1 MEASKTHFGFTNMGS
16 EMHIFRVI
24 AIWNSKLWF
33 GSPCTSIVRIYAYN
47 LLSSVWNPI
56 LSQTWFYFI
65 KPHDLSIFY
74 STKVNLDSPMAVK
87 NSIDGQALN
96 VYLGKSKIQCW
107 KLSLA
112 DFCFHLNNYLFLGSS
127 PKPFCPSGR
136 TDDLSILI
144 HAITNAEKY
153 INVAVADY
161 APMNVFGKVRK
172 PWFVLDDLL
181 REGDFSTKNG
191 KRPKIYGYDCTFT
204 FSCF

>member
-1 MEASKTHFGFTNMGS
+1 M
-16 EMHIFRVI
+16 
-24 AIWNSKLWF
+24 
-33 GSPCTSIVRIYAYN
+33 SIVRINIYI

-96 VYLGKSKIQCW
+96 VYLGKKSKIQCW

-112 DFCFHLNNYLFLGSS
+112 DFCFHLNNCLFLGSS

-181 REGDFSTKNG
+181 REGDFSTKNR
-191 KRPKIYGYDCTFT
+191 KCPKIYSYDCTFT